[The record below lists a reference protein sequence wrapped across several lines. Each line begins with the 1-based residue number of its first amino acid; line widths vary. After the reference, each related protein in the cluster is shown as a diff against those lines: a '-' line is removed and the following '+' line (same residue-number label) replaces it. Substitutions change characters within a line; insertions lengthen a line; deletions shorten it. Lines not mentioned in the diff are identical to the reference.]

1 MDLKPTFNG
10 KVWLV
15 PHLWNLCSSQQSHP
29 SLLYEL
35 SACNNKIVT
44 RWSKHTLPGEVCVV
58 LVDQIFLD
66 PEIVVACWEKH
77 NLLMWGVVTIPEVRC
92 DRIPRY
98 QTKLKQAGCD
108 NYIVILP
115 PRHWCSQPAAECTNV
130 LCHETMECNVLI
142 IPVHNT
148 CLKIS
153 IARLKN
159 FPS

>member
-1 MDLKPTFNG
+1 MCPICEISVRVSKATRVSFM
-10 KVWLV
+10 
-15 PHLWNLCSSQQSHP
+15 SSLRATTKLSH
-29 SLLYEL
+29 
-35 SACNNKIVT
+35 
-44 RWSKHTLPGEVCVV
+44 RRSKHTLPGEVCVV

-66 PEIVVACWEKH
+66 PEIVVTCWEKH

-92 DRIPRY
+92 ERIPRY

-115 PRHWCSQPAAECTNV
+115 PRHWCNTPAAECTNV